1 MDNDLKTELFAPGEI
16 VSQDSAYLATSDT
29 VTSIESTAGY
39 VINNSLRFNGTDAY
53 LDRTPTVSGNR
64 KTFTLSWWTKPTSDQ
79 TNQRIFGIGGQG
91 NLQFS
96 MMWGGNGILSL
107 FAETTGTNVGFD
119 TYRRKDSSDWMHCVL
134 AFDTTQSIQSER
146 MKLYIDGDAFPNMLK
161 PIVLKA
167 IEKRAIETLVF
178 ANKKINI
185 GKSNNIT
192 YIIVELGADEA
203 DNKIVDEVKKGDLV
217 ITADIPLADRVI
229 KKEAHAIDHR
239 GIAYTDDN
247 IKEYLAYRNLM
258 EELRSAGEI
267 TKGPAPFNQKDV
279 QKFANSF
286 NAYLQNYK
294 L

>member
-1 MDNDLKTELFAPGEI
+1 
-16 VSQDSAYLATSDT
+16 
-29 VTSIESTAGY
+29 
-39 VINNSLRFNGTDAY
+39 
-53 LDRTPTVSGNR
+53 
-64 KTFTLSWWTKPTSDQ
+64 
-79 TNQRIFGIGGQG
+79 
-91 NLQFS
+91 
-96 MMWGGNGILSL
+96 
-107 FAETTGTNVGFD
+107 
-119 TYRRKDSSDWMHCVL
+119 
-134 AFDTTQSIQSER
+134 

-185 GKSNNIT
+185 GKSSHIT
-192 YIIVELGADEA
+192 YYVVDQGADEA

-239 GIAYTDDN
+239 GTAYTDDN